1 MNNRI
6 VVFPNIS
13 VVFFII
19 FVAFSIIYT
28 GFPGC
33 ICRYGKSFTETK
45 RRSEINF
52 TSPAESS
59 FLLWSAIAY
68 SVSYHSA
75 HLLRR
80 WRYAWNGLLRLY
92 TAQKRNL
99 TGW

>member
-52 TSPAESS
+52 TSPAKSS
-59 FLLWSAIAY
+59 FFLIT
-68 SVSYHSA
+68 
-75 HLLRR
+75 RR
-80 WRYAWNGLLRLY
+80 TYCADGGTPGTGFCASIPHKNGI
-92 TAQKRNL
+92 
-99 TGW
+99 